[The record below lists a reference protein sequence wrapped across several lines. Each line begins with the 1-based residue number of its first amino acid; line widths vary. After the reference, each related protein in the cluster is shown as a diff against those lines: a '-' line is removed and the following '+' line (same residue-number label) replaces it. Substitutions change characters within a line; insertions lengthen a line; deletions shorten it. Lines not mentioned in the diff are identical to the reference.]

1 MVGLPVAP
9 ERPSSSIRRPNRPE
23 RSCSRSMS
31 SSQTLCP
38 SAFSSSNGLVIV
50 LPPSFRMHSA
60 ETVSLL
66 PWCVMVGYLYSK
78 EFLSNRL
85 CSTTVGTSS
94 YPFGLNGEHFSI
106 SIPHL
111 RQK

>member
-9 ERPSSSIRRPNRPE
+9 ERPSSSIRLPNKPE
-23 RSCSRSMS
+23 RSCPRSMS

-38 SAFSSSNGLVIV
+38 SAFSSSDGLVMV
-50 LPPSFRMHSA
+50 LSPSFRMHNA

-66 PWCVMVGYLYSK
+66 PWCVMVVYLYSE

-85 CSTTVGTSS
+85 CSKTIGTSS
-94 YPFGLNGEHFSI
+94 DPFLNGEHFSI
-106 SIPHL
+106 SIPHSH
-111 RQK
+111 K